1 MRKPSRAAGRP
12 SRAPSC
18 RGSEG
23 IEYPLADR
31 LHRIERLRDI
41 GEQDLRIVV
50 GFVDRHPGEGL
61 AVALG
66 PLGQDGRLPVA
77 GRRDHRGDR
86 TTVTP
91 LEPLD
96 KRRTTH
102 RPGPKQ
108 GTVKLAVKRSNAG
121 PSAPSEAQ
129 FAGAARCR
137 PMPGG
142 LPWNC
147 VPFQDRPH
155 LESGQERQSEQKPRP
170 APNAAR
176 RRQAGRRL
184 GNAATCPPI
193 RNLGGLA
200 GWRCWRPRIL
210 PCRGTPLIRPWA
222 DAGLR
227 WRRTQRSRPLPAMIS
242 LTTMG

>member
-66 PLGQDGRLPVA
+66 PLGQHGRLPVA

-86 TTVTP
+86 TAATP

-96 KRRTTH
+96 QRRTTH

-108 GTVKLAVKRSNAG
+108 GTVKL
-121 PSAPSEAQ
+121 
-129 FAGAARCR
+129 
-137 PMPGG
+137 
-142 LPWNC
+142 
-147 VPFQDRPH
+147 
-155 LESGQERQSEQKPRP
+155 
-170 APNAAR
+170 
-176 RRQAGRRL
+176 RRQKVERRSVCTIRRPSSLAQLAVAQCPMASPRIACRSRIGRTLNQVKSDKVNKGRVRPQTRRDGVEL
-184 GNAATCPPI
+184 DGGREMPP
-193 RNLGGLA
+193 RVRRSGNLGGLA
-200 GWRCWRPRIL
+200 GWRCWRSCIL
-210 PCRGTPLIRPWA
+210 SVQGDAADPPLGGCWA
-222 DAGLR
+222 CAG
-227 WRRTQRSRPLPAMIS
+227 RRTR
-242 LTTMG
+242 